1 MGGRGPRPRPSE
13 KRRAGAEHGVED
25 RRHQPAPEVGIE
37 PSGLRLPVDRGEGDR
52 EPGDPGIERG
62 RPGGFASATLELDP
76 RRAVLHRH
84 LRHRRG
90 KGVGGGPHRRPV
102 LQRHDRLE
110 GGQERAVR
118 RQQPVLVE
126 LRDLDDHER
135 AELPQHR
142 SAQRIEK
149 RRGGTKLGRDEIG
162 GVGRRHVERGELIA
176 VAGRMQAE
184 EGQRPVD
191 VHAAAAG
198 QVAAHRC
205 ALLETVEDFADP
217 SGVRGLRPSRGR
229 PGQPDLP
236 RMSSSSGRVER
247 TMARIASSA
256 SGSAS
261 PVHSSMKNFLNSTA
275 MAQPV
280 AGNSW

>member
-13 KRRAGAEHGVED
+13 KRRARAEQGVED
-25 RRHQPAPEVGIE
+25 RRHQSAPQVGIE
-37 PSGLRLPVDRGEGDR
+37 PRGLRLPVDRSEGDR
-52 EPGDPGIERG
+52 EPGDPGIELG
-62 RPGGFASATLELDP
+62 RPGCLRIGDLELDP
-76 RRAVLHRH
+76 RRTILHRR
-84 LRHRRG
+84 LRHG
-90 KGVGGGPHRRPV
+90 LCKGVGGGPYCRSV
-102 LQRHDRLE
+102 LQRQDRLE
-110 GGQERAVR
+110 CREERAVW
-118 RQQPVLVE
+118 RQQSVLVE
-126 LRDLDDHER
+126 FRDFDDHER

-149 RRGGTKLGRDEIG
+149 RRGGTNLGRDEIG
-162 GVGRRHVERGELIA
+162 SVGRRHVERGKLMA

-205 ALLETVEDFADP
+205 ASLETVQDFAYP
-217 SGVRGLRPSRGR
+217 SGVCGLRPGSRN
-229 PGQPDLP
+229 PGQPDLS
-236 RMSSSSGRVER
+236 RISSSSGRLDR
-247 TMARIASSA
+247 NMARIASSA